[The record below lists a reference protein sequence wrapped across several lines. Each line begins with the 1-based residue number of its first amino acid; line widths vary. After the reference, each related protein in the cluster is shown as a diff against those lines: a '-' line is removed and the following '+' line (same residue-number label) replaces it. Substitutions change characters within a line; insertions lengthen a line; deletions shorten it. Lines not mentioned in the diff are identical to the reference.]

1 MSHPAADRAM
11 SRAIG
16 SLLAALA
23 TVVPLAGVTV
33 SYLVSYSGVDL
44 AGNPDDAPYR
54 AAFALLVLG
63 VPIGF
68 LSALAYFP
76 AVTWILERFGR
87 YSIVSL
93 LLAGVLSATGAGL
106 LFYSLGEG
114 KGLEGSSIFS
124 IQSALFVLASLIPGS
139 LIWWRW
145 SRA

>member
-1 MSHPAADRAM
+1 M

-23 TVVPLAGVTV
+23 TVVPLAAATAY
-33 SYLVSYSGVDL
+33 YLVSYSGVDL

-68 LSALAYFP
+68 LGALAYFP
-76 AVTWILERFGR
+76 AVTGILERFGR

-114 KGLEGSSIFS
+114 KGLEGSSTYA
-124 IQSALFVLASLIPGS
+124 IQSALFVLASLTVGS